1 MALAK
6 QVGGKAIKLVSP
18 QGCLPAPA
26 TLRCMILG
34 IVRNHAPLTTGNPL
48 GLWIPPLHL
57 TLITH

>member
-1 MALAK
+1 MALAQ

-34 IVRNHAPLTTGNPL
+34 IVKNHVPITIWQPTGTLDPTTSL
-48 GLWIPPLHL
+48 A
-57 TLITH
+57 LITH